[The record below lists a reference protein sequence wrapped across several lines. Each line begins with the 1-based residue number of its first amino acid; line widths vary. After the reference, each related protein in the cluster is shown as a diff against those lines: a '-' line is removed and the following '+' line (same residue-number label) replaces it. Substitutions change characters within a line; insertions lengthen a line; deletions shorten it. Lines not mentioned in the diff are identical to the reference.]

1 MEKYHIEKNSVQE
14 TLVIPLYGRKLCTE
28 MAKDGFIFYQS
39 VNGVW
44 LTKKVPVK
52 YLEKLV

>member
-1 MEKYHIEKNSVQE
+1 MERYHIEKNTVQE